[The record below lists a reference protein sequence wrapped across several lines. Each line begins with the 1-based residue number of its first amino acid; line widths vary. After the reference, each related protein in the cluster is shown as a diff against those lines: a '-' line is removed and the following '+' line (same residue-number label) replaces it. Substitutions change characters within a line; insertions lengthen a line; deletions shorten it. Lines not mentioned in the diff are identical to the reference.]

1 MNAASSRSPRVLL
14 VAGEYPPALGG
25 VADYTELL
33 AQHLALAGALPTV
46 VAREDRRVLAAAG
59 ATIPVRR
66 VARDW
71 GFSAWRV
78 LERLIRDELPDIVHV
93 QYQAGA
99 FDGRAAIPL
108 LPLRFRAP
116 SGPRLVV
123 TFHDLKRP
131 YLFPKAGRLRSVA
144 IRYLARAS
152 ARAIVTNGEDLRSV
166 WRRAPHVHPCLI
178 PIGSNIP
185 AHAGNPASAGQALR
199 GRLGL
204 HGDDVLLGYFGLL
217 GPSKGFETLLE
228 ALGRLRTNATQRF
241 QLLVIGGERS
251 LTDRSPRVEPELLT
265 LVAQFGVPD
274 RVHFMGRLE
283 STMAAE
289 ALAGCDLVVL
299 PFRDGASWR
308 HGSLLAALAQGC
320 PTITT
325 EPCPEYTADGQLPAL
340 IGGENV
346 LLTPPGDA
354 AALAATIASGA
365 SDPALRAWIGSRT
378 RELARHFSWERI
390 AAQHLACYDQ
400 LSHRGLRP

>member
-1 MNAASSRSPRVLL
+1 MNAAPRYPPRVLL
-14 VAGEYPPALGG
+14 VAGEYPPAIGG

-33 AQHLALAGALPTV
+33 ARHLRLAGAVPS
-46 VAREDRRVLAAAG
+46 VLARRPPGVPAA
-59 ATIPVRR
+59 ADADIPVRR
-66 VARDW
+66 VARNW
-71 GFSAWRV
+71 GFSAWRAID
-78 LERLIRDELPDIVHV
+78 RSIANDLPDIVHV

-99 FDGRAAIPL
+99 FDGRAAVPL
-108 LPLRFRAP
+108 LPLRFRAS

-152 ARAIVTNGEDLRSV
+152 TGVIVTNGEDF
-166 WRRAPHVHPCLI
+166 RRVSRHAPGVSPCLI

-185 AHAGNPASAGQALR
+185 THAGHPASAAQALR
-199 GRLGL
+199 SKLGL
-204 HGDDVLLGYFGLL
+204 HSDDALLGYFGLI

-228 ALGRLRTNATQRF
+228 ALQRLRSSANRRF

-251 LTDRSPRVEPELLT
+251 LTDRYHQVEPELVA
-265 LVAQFGVPD
+265 LVARLGLLDQ
-274 RVHFMGRLE
+274 VHFMGRLDPA
-283 STMAAE
+283 SAAE

-325 EPCPEYTADGQLPAL
+325 PPRPEYTADGQLPAL
-340 IGGENV
+340 VDRENV
-346 LLTPPGDA
+346 LFAPPGDA
-354 AALAATIASGA
+354 SAFATTILNAA
-365 SDPALRAWIGSRT
+365 SDQELRVRVGRGA
-378 RELARHFSWERI
+378 RELARHFTWERI

-400 LSHRGLRP
+400 LLHRGPRP